1 MKDRAGGRRDTTPTP
16 TARPSAVG
24 QPPPLLTVTQR
35 APEAVGPAQPVQV
48 VQARPII
55 RKPAPKIRI
64 GPRVVDGWSR
74 LRSRHSTNLLHSDG
88 GPISCILTRPRGVHR
103 TRGTRMPEPCSP
115 VELALVE
122 FQIAGGAQG
131 AVGEL
136 QPQRLIDADAIA
148 AASAYEG
155 RSVVVHEG
163 DALEALTRTRLCP
176 TVRRPLCPGSGL
188 LRTFCGDLRFHAR
201 WFRRLPGR
209 PRGSWLGRPGEA
221 RRPAG
226 RIGGSW
232 P

>member
-1 MKDRAGGRRDTTPTP
+1 MFR
-16 TARPSAVG
+16 
-24 QPPPLLTVTQR
+24 
-35 APEAVGPAQPVQV
+35 
-48 VQARPII
+48 
-55 RKPAPKIRI
+55 
-64 GPRVVDGWSR
+64 VDGAKFREHFQVSPAALEALRAFRTSGGDPPWEHASSVLSGR
-74 LRSRHSTNLLHSDG
+74 LGRCQFRVDCPWATGACRASSSGVLSTSSIRRRSV
-88 GPISCILTRPRGVHR
+88 SCILTRPRGVHR

-226 RIGGSW
+226 RIGGS
-232 P
+232 

>member
-1 MKDRAGGRRDTTPTP
+1 
-16 TARPSAVG
+16 
-24 QPPPLLTVTQR
+24 
-35 APEAVGPAQPVQV
+35 
-48 VQARPII
+48 
-55 RKPAPKIRI
+55 
-64 GPRVVDGWSR
+64 
-74 LRSRHSTNLLHSDG
+74 
-88 GPISCILTRPRGVHR
+88 
-103 TRGTRMPEPCSP
+103 MPEPCSP

-188 LRTFCGDLRFHAR
+188 SAHFLWRSTVSRAVVQEAAR
-201 WFRRLPGR
+201 SSARELAWAAGR
-209 PRGSWLGRPGEA
+209 GTSSRWPHRGKLADSCSFPRGGVDGQRAAQQLGALAHPMQSETVGVGGWVEPATVVADREVGWGA
-221 RRPAG
+221 VLRRRSQRAARPA
-226 RIGGSW
+226 
-232 P
+232 